1 MSDTTFFKDK
11 SEKQNII
18 YENDSPNNYIK
29 KILDI
34 FKYKDLDS
42 DINIEGV
49 NRLLCHGSNNKDR
62 ISDGRFQYIPF
73 RFAMHCKDN
82 DIQIKM
88 TPISVIN
95 VFTVITSIIVLIA
108 NPESR
113 DNIERLL
120 ATIIG
125 LNLSLYLLRYIFKR
139 NNILSNININLIKL
153 YYKET
158 SDFFSKIFKGI
169 LIFILPLILLLFSV
183 SIITLFGY
191 LANKID
197 SLIIKSILS
206 VLIAVIF
213 FWIII
218 TACFFASLC
227 KTSAVNKDKLQDF
240 FRINDDEY
248 FGKKICTENFV
259 TSSINENNICIENEN
274 IRSDYNIGSN
284 FIWFIISCY
293 IFLNNMLKFN
303 LGEFKATPFI
313 IILLYILLSLLGTPI
328 YILAG
333 TITTIY
339 VFFNFIYSFFVY
351 PIFSVNPVFIKI
363 LQERGILLTLIF
375 CALVILSIQK
385 AYIFGDNTETI
396 VKVMITVF
404 SFILIFHIYKIIN
417 PK

>member
-1 MSDTTFFKDK
+1 MSSKTFFETN
-11 SEKQNII
+11 SNKQNNI
-18 YENDSPNNYIK
+18 YNNDSPNNYIK

-34 FKYKDLDS
+34 FKYEDLVDTKNRS
-42 DINIEGV
+42 VTSINQG
-49 NRLLCHGSNNKDR
+49 LCQSNNKDG
-62 ISDGRFQYIPF
+62 ISDGSFQYIPF

-108 NPESR
+108 KQDSR

-139 NNILSNININLIKL
+139 NNILSNINIYLIKL
-153 YYKET
+153 YYKVT
-158 SDFFSKIFKGI
+158 FKKTI
-169 LIFILPLILLLFSV
+169 LLVILLLICTFYV
-183 SIITLFGY
+183 SIVILFGF
-191 LANKID
+191 LADKID

-206 VLIAVIF
+206 VLIIVIVVK
-213 FWIII
+213 ILI
-218 TACFFASLC
+218 TAGFYPFLVSLDDSNNL
-227 KTSAVNKDKLQDF
+227 KSKSLDF
-240 FRINDDEY
+240 FRKNDDEY
-248 FGKKICTENFV
+248 FTEQQNCTADFFK
-259 TSSINENNICIENEN
+259 SFINENNKCIKNGN
-274 IRSDYNIGSN
+274 IRSEYNIQN
-284 FIWFIISCY
+284 IEFIKFIINLY
-293 IFLNNMLKFN
+293 IFFNNMLKFN

>member
-1 MSDTTFFKDK
+1 MPEETFFETNSK
-11 SEKQNII
+11 KQNDI

-34 FKYKDLDS
+34 FKYEDLDTKIKS
-42 DINIEGV
+42 V
-49 NRLLCHGSNNKDR
+49 NDTLCESNNKDG

-95 VFTVITSIIVLIA
+95 VFTVITSIITLIA
-108 NPESR
+108 SDDSR

-158 SDFFSKIFKGI
+158 SDFFSKISKGI
-169 LIFILPLILLLFSV
+169 LIFILLLILLLFSG

-191 LANKID
+191 LANEID
-197 SLIIKSILS
+197 SLIIKSILG
-206 VLIAVIF
+206 VLITVIF

-218 TACFFASLC
+218 TGCFFLSLC
-227 KTSAVNKDKLQDF
+227 KTDAVNKDKLKYF
-240 FRINDDEY
+240 FIKNDDEY
-248 FGKKICTENFV
+248 FEKNICTEEFF
-259 TSSINENNICIENEN
+259 TSSINEDICIEHEN

-284 FIWFIISCY
+284 FILFIISFY
-293 IFLNNMLKFN
+293 IFFNNILKFE
-303 LGEFKATPFI
+303 LGKFKATPFI

-385 AYIFGDNTETI
+385 AYIFGNNTETI